1 MMDYLSLKLSEV
13 SQEGTP
19 ERNSKMEKM
28 MKMISGQYNMA
39 NTMKM
44 KVKVMIKKEMANNQE
59 KTLTTMTAISDF
71 MVYLKDLIFN
81 NNI

>member
-1 MMDYLSLKLSEV
+1 MDYLSLKLSEV